1 MIRPVRD
8 RRTFVALR
16 ARGIRV
22 RRGPLALT
30 FLDEGEESGG
40 TRVAYAITKRVG
52 NAVERNRLRR
62 RLRATFAELASQ
74 APGTVPVGVL
84 LVSAGPDASG
94 RDPEELRNDV
104 KRLLAALENRRFGG
118 EAP

>member
-1 MIRPVRD
+1 MIGPVRD

-16 ARGIRV
+16 TMGIRV

-30 FLDEGEESGG
+30 FWDEGGEPDG

-52 NAVERNRLRR
+52 GAVERNRLRR
-62 RLRATFAELASQ
+62 RLRAVFADLASHE
-74 APGTVPVGVL
+74 AGSVPAGVL
-84 LVSAGPDASG
+84 LISAGPEASG

-104 KRLLAALENRRFGG
+104 KRLLAALDTRRRG

>member
-1 MIRPVRD
+1 M
-8 RRTFVALR
+8 ALR

-30 FLDEGEESGG
+30 FLAEGGDGG
-40 TRVAYAITKRVG
+40 PQVAYAITKRVG
-52 NAVERNRLRR
+52 GAVERNRLRR
-62 RLRATFAELASQ
+62 RLRAVFAELAAG
-74 APGTVPVGVL
+74 APGSVPDGVL

-104 KRLLAALENRRFGG
+104 KRLLAALETRRFGG

>member
-1 MIRPVRD
+1 M
-8 RRTFVALR
+8 
-16 ARGIRV
+16 

-30 FLDEGEESGG
+30 FLQEDEESGG

-52 NAVERNRLRR
+52 GAVERNRLRR
-62 RLRATFAELASQ
+62 RLRAVFADLAGD
-74 APGTVPVGVL
+74 APGSVPDGVL
-84 LVSAGPDASG
+84 LVSAGPEASG

-104 KRLLAALENRRFGG
+104 KRLLAALEARRFGG

>member
-30 FLDEGEESGG
+30 FLAEEGAG

-52 NAVERNRLRR
+52 GAVERNRLRR
-62 RLRATFAELASQ
+62 RLRAVFAELAAT
-74 APGTVPVGVL
+74 APGTVPDGVL
-84 LVSAGPDASG
+84 LISAGSEACD

-104 KRLLAALENRRFGG
+104 KRLLAALDTRRSGG
-118 EAP
+118 EAT

>member
-1 MIRPVRD
+1 
-8 RRTFVALR
+8 VALR

-30 FLDEGEESGG
+30 FLDDEVGE

-52 NAVERNRLRR
+52 GAVERNRLRR
-62 RLRATFAELASQ
+62 RLRAIFAEVAIQ
-74 APGTVPVGVL
+74 VPGAVPSGAL

-94 RDPEELRNDV
+94 RGPQELRNDV
-104 KRLLAALENRRFGG
+104 MRLLDALEARRSG
-118 EAP
+118 EVPR

>member
-1 MIRPVRD
+1 M
-8 RRTFVALR
+8 ALR

-30 FLDEGEESGG
+30 FLEEGEESGG

-52 NAVERNRLRR
+52 GAVERNRLRR
-62 RLRATFAELASQ
+62 RLRAVFADLAGEG
-74 APGTVPVGVL
+74 PGSVPDGVL
-84 LVSAGPDASG
+84 LVSAGPEASG
-94 RDPEELRNDV
+94 RNPEELRNDV
-104 KRLLAALENRRFGG
+104 MRLLAALETRRFGG

>member
-1 MIRPVRD
+1 M
-8 RRTFVALR
+8 ALR
-16 ARGIRV
+16 TNGIRV

-52 NAVERNRLRR
+52 GAVERNRLRR
-62 RLRATFAELASQ
+62 RLRAVFADLATE
-74 APGTVPVGVL
+74 PGSIPAGVL
-84 LVSAGPDASG
+84 LVSAGPEASG
-94 RDPEELRNDV
+94 RGPEELRNDV
-104 KRLLAALENRRFGG
+104 KRLLAALDTRRTGG

>member
-1 MIRPVRD
+1 M
-8 RRTFVALR
+8 ALR

-30 FLDEGEESGG
+30 FLADGSAEG

-52 NAVERNRLRR
+52 GAVERNRLRR
-62 RLRATFAELASQ
+62 RLRAVFADLASSG
-74 APGTVPVGVL
+74 PGSLPEGVL
-84 LVSAGPDASG
+84 LVSAGPEASQRG
-94 RDPEELRNDV
+94 PEELRNDV
-104 KRLLAALENRRFGG
+104 NRLLAALETRRSGG

>member
-1 MIRPVRD
+1 M
-8 RRTFVALR
+8 ALR
-16 ARGIRV
+16 AQGIRV

-52 NAVERNRLRR
+52 GAVDRNRLRR
-62 RLRATFAELASQ
+62 RLRAVFADLAADGDGS
-74 APGTVPVGVL
+74 VPAGVL

-94 RDPEELRNDV
+94 RGPEELRNDV
-104 KRLLAALENRRFGG
+104 KRLLDALDTRRFGG

>member
-1 MIRPVRD
+1 M
-8 RRTFVALR
+8 ALR

-22 RRGPLALT
+22 RRGSLSAS
-30 FLDEGEESGG
+30 FLPEEGAQG

-52 NAVERNRLRR
+52 GAVERNRLRR
-62 RLRATFAELASQ
+62 RLRAVIAELATDRE
-74 APGTVPVGVL
+74 GLVPTGVL
-84 LVSAGPDASG
+84 LISAGPEASS

-104 KRLLAALENRRFGG
+104 KRLLAALETRRFGG

>member
-1 MIRPVRD
+1 
-8 RRTFVALR
+8 VALR

-30 FLDEGEESGG
+30 FLAEDGADGP
-40 TRVAYAITKRVG
+40 RVAYAITKRVG
-52 NAVERNRLRR
+52 GAVERNRLRR
-62 RLRATFAELASQ
+62 RLRAVFSELAADST
-74 APGTVPVGVL
+74 GLVPNGVL
-84 LVSAGPDASG
+84 LVSAGPEASG

>member
-1 MIRPVRD
+1 MRPVRD

-16 ARGIRV
+16 ANGIRV

-30 FLDEGEESGG
+30 FLDEGGESGG

-52 NAVERNRLRR
+52 GAVERNRLRR
-62 RLRATFAELASQ
+62 RLRAVFADLAGTE
-74 APGTVPVGVL
+74 PGSVPDGVL
-84 LVSAGPDASG
+84 LVSAGPEASG

-104 KRLLAALENRRFGG
+104 MRLLAALETRRFGG

>member
-1 MIRPVRD
+1 M
-8 RRTFVALR
+8 ALR

-30 FLDEGEESGG
+30 FLAEGEADT

-52 NAVERNRLRR
+52 GAVERNRLRR
-62 RLRATFAELASQ
+62 RLRAVFVDLARE
-74 APGTVPVGVL
+74 APGSVPAGVL
-84 LVSAGPDASG
+84 LVSAGPDVSG

-104 KRLLAALENRRFGG
+104 KRLLAALETRRFGG

>member
-1 MIRPVRD
+1 MIGPVRD

-30 FLDEGEESGG
+30 FLAEDDASG

-52 NAVERNRLRR
+52 GAVERNRLRR
-62 RLRATFAELASQ
+62 RLRALFADLAAEASGSL
-74 APGTVPVGVL
+74 PDGVL
-84 LVSAGPDASG
+84 LVSAGPEASG

-104 KRLLAALENRRFGG
+104 MRLLAALEARRFGG

>member
-1 MIRPVRD
+1 M
-8 RRTFVALR
+8 ALR

-30 FLDEGEESGG
+30 FLEEAEESGG

-52 NAVERNRLRR
+52 GAVERNRLRR
-62 RLRATFAELASQ
+62 RLRALFAALADEE
-74 APGTVPVGVL
+74 PGSVPDGVL
-84 LVSAGPDASG
+84 LVSAGPEASG

-104 KRLLAALENRRFGG
+104 KRLLAALETRRFGG
-118 EAP
+118 EST

>member
-1 MIRPVRD
+1 
-8 RRTFVALR
+8 VALR

-30 FLDEGEESGG
+30 FLAEEGANG

-52 NAVERNRLRR
+52 GAVERNRLRR
-62 RLRATFAELASQ
+62 RLRAVFADLAGDG
-74 APGTVPVGVL
+74 PGSVPDGVL
-84 LVSAGPDASG
+84 LVSAGPEASG

-104 KRLLAALENRRFGG
+104 MRLLAALETRRFGG

>member
-1 MIRPVRD
+1 M
-8 RRTFVALR
+8 ALR

-30 FLDEGEESGG
+30 FLAEEGVNG

-52 NAVERNRLRR
+52 GAVERNRLRR
-62 RLRATFAELASQ
+62 RLRAVFADLAGDG
-74 APGTVPVGVL
+74 PGSVPDGVL
-84 LVSAGPDASG
+84 LVSAGPEASG

-104 KRLLAALENRRFGG
+104 MRLLAALETRRFGG

>member
-30 FLDEGEESGG
+30 FLAEEGAAG

-52 NAVERNRLRR
+52 GAVQRNRLRR
-62 RLRATFAELASQ
+62 RLRAVVADLAGDES
-74 APGTVPVGVL
+74 ASVPAGVL
-84 LVSAGPDASG
+84 LVSAGPEVLD

-104 KRLLAALENRRFGG
+104 KRLLAALDARRFGRD
-118 EAP
+118 AP

>member
-1 MIRPVRD
+1 M
-8 RRTFVALR
+8 ALR
-16 ARGIRV
+16 AKGIRV

-30 FLDEGEESGG
+30 FLEEGGESGG

-52 NAVERNRLRR
+52 GAVDRNRLRR
-62 RLRATFAELASQ
+62 RLRAVFADLA
-74 APGTVPVGVL
+74 AADPGSVPPGVL
-84 LVSAGPDASG
+84 LVSAGPDATG

-104 KRLLAALENRRFGG
+104 KRLLDALETRRFGG

>member
-1 MIRPVRD
+1 M
-8 RRTFVALR
+8 ALR

-30 FLDEGEESGG
+30 FLDEDGADG

-52 NAVERNRLRR
+52 GAVERNRLRR
-62 RLRATFAELASQ
+62 RLRAVLADLAKQ
-74 APGTVPVGVL
+74 APSPVPAGVL

-94 RDPEELRNDV
+94 RGPEELRNDV
-104 KRLLAALENRRFGG
+104 MRLLAALETRRFGG